1 MGSEWALME
10 LRTIRSN
17 GTVQFP
23 EEAAEHTTFDHDI
36 PAYGKC
42 VWWSYEKHG
51 KYPVISNTQLEKPN
65 YITVDFHEYNGD
77 DTLTIPRDVISETD
91 NEHVLKPGEDVVF
104 LSYEEMLENG
114 TRSVFVLPKNDVL
127 KLLPDA
133 GDDDDR
139 DLKTKILDTP
149 GFISSI

>member
-10 LRTIRSN
+10 FRTIRSN
-17 GTVQFP
+17 RTAQFP
-23 EEAAEHTTFDHDI
+23 DKAAEHTTFNHDVL
-36 PAYGKC
+36 AYGEC

-65 YITVDFHEYNGD
+65 YVTVDFYEYNGD
-77 DTLTIPRDVISETD
+77 DTLTIPKDVISETD
-91 NEHVLKPGEDVVF
+91 NEHVLKPSKDVVF
-104 LSYEEMLENG
+104 LAYKEMLEG
-114 TRSVFVLPKNDVL
+114 QTRSVFVLPKNDVL

-133 GDDDDR
+133 EDNNDQ
-139 DLKTKILDTP
+139 DLKTRILDTP